1 MNKESYIRICVYK
14 TIYINLKISR
24 IILCNLFYGY
34 ICMCVHTHTCGDSAP
49 TPQGIFG
56 SRCLEAFL
64 VVLGGGEESG
74 ERVVGAVGF

>member
-1 MNKESYIRICVYK
+1 MFVY
-14 TIYINLKISR
+14 T
-24 IILCNLFYGY
+24 
-34 ICMCVHTHTCGDSAP
+34 HTHMYASGDSAP

-56 SRCLEAFL
+56 GRCLEAFL